1 MYKVILDPNLFECEE
16 SASEIEQT
24 KHFLFLRDCIS
35 FLADYCS
42 VCMDCYDGAPYYYK
56 SPKYPIPPITNSHYM
71 KINYTEI
78 RKKIC
83 KLQNNCFNAVE
94 INLLPPCKCINELKF
109 IDNSECMEP
118 FFKYLN
124 YIQKSS
130 ETNCVIILGM
140 INKYDELT
148 IIDENDTLLHLE
160 AIYDVP
166 VNCTQKVGKLL
177 ALTDKSDLP
186 FPYWKSCLYL
196 NESFLQ
202 EEKSGGLNS
211 NDKVSLMRKYGAEFA
226 SRNQY
231 IKNNHLSKNN
241 PKYIVFTNKNGSY
254 AISIDQEHGGL
265 ELFKKK
271 HISKKYTNG
280 KRSLY
285 EHLGEYNYSG
295 KQTKDAEPSN
305 HILFD

>member
-24 KHFLFLRDCIS
+24 KHFLFLKNCIS
-35 FLADYCS
+35 FLADYCN
-42 VCMDCYDGAPYYYK
+42 VCMDCYEGAPYYYK

-71 KINYTEI
+71 KINYNEI
-78 RKKIC
+78 RKKIF

-94 INLLPPCKCINELKF
+94 INSLHTCKCIEFKF
-109 IDNSECMEP
+109 INNSECMES
-118 FFKYLN
+118 FLKYLN
-124 YIQKSS
+124 HIQKSS
-130 ETNCVIILGM
+130 ETNCVVILG
-140 INKYDELT
+140 INNICDDLT
-148 IIDENDTLLHLE
+148 VTDENDNLLHLE

-166 VNCTQKVGKLL
+166 ADCSQKVGKLL
-177 ALTDKSDLP
+177 ALSDKSDLP
-186 FPYWKSCLYL
+186 FPYCQSCFSL

-202 EEKSGGLNS
+202 EEKSSRLNS
-211 NDKVSLMRKYGAEFA
+211 NDKVSIMRKYGAEFA

-241 PKYIVFTNKNGSY
+241 PKYVVFTNDNGNY

-265 ELFKKK
+265 ELFAKK
-271 HISKKYTNG
+271 HISKKYPNG
-280 KRSLY
+280 KRSSY

-295 KQTKDAEPSN
+295 KQTKDAEPTN